1 MSKLKIIYSLKIMR
15 QLVEKGHVPE
25 HVMPNPTDNRFNC
38 WVFAVNDK
46 FQADL
51 DEIMEGRPKAQ

>member
-25 HVMPNPTDNRFNC
+25 HVMPNPVNGKFNC

-46 FQADL
+46 F
-51 DEIMEGRPKAQ
+51 